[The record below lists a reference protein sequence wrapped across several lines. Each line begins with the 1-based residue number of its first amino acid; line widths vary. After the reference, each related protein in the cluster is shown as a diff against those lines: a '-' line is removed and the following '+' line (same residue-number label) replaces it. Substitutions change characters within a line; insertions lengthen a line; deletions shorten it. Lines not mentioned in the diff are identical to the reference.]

1 MAETLLFS
9 LGGET
14 MFKIFKAGLT
24 IFWIMDILNLP
35 FMAKFDTT
43 YALNGAFWILA
54 WIFIGFCGEGD

>member
-1 MAETLLFS
+1 
-9 LGGET
+9 

-43 YALNGAFWILA
+43 YPINFWFWVLI